1 MVREGTLAIYQF
13 VLCVWT
19 WLGLEPRVS
28 ASMSKYPQNVKI
40 DPPGEGGGWGVLI
53 LILIMI
59 I

>member
-1 MVREGTLAIYQF
+1 MGILLC

-28 ASMSKYPQNVKI
+28 ASVSKYPQNVKN
-40 DPPGEGGGWGVLI
+40 DSPGKGGGWGVLI
-53 LILIMI
+53 LMLIMI

>member
-28 ASMSKYPQNVKI
+28 ASVSKFPQNVKN
-40 DPPGEGGGWGVLI
+40 DSPGKGGGWGVLI
-53 LILIMI
+53 LKLIMI